1 MTSEVRSH
9 AHDRCSRL
17 IDRWRSRSAAALAL
31 ASAVIAVLIV
41 STAAPVAA
49 HTGLESSQPSDG
61 QVVDE
66 PVERISLTF
75 NRPVEPA
82 GDGFTVSEGQGP
94 HFLPDSQ
101 SSADGQTWWL
111 DFDAPLG
118 IGVYEVSWRVAAE
131 DGHIVE
137 GTFGF
142 TVNVPGAESS
152 IDSAPDAAAESA
164 EGTAA
169 LDKVAEESLA
179 GTSPAGS
186 TDDGSTT
193 LTTTPQAGEETPT
206 VATAAPSPTTAP
218 GGTAPAE
225 SEAASEDG
233 PPRQVRHSSGAI
245 GAERLAEALRIV
257 GLLATLAIVG
267 GLAFAAFIVRGEP
280 SERARVHRV
289 LFISGIV
296 LVAGSVATALTQAA
310 VIEDDWG
317 AVVSPDAIA
326 DALSAPFGIAVG
338 SRVLGGLVVLALT
351 RPHAPR
357 AASAGRFRFGTLG
370 MIGAALVIVSYSFDG
385 HTVTEGPRLLH
396 AAANA
401 THVTAAAVWSGG
413 LVLLADLLR
422 RRRRDAGLVGPLM
435 RFSQLASVSLVLA
448 GVAGTVMALLV
459 MDRFADLWSTGWG
472 RLLIAK
478 VALVALAAVIGGR
491 NRWVHMPAAAQHV
504 SLQAQPL
511 VQQRLFRAVSIE
523 AAVLVAAGV
532 VTAFLVGASAL

>member
-1 MTSEVRSH
+1 M
-9 AHDRCSRL
+9 
-17 IDRWRSRSAAALAL
+17 LAL
-31 ASAVIAVLIV
+31 AVSAVLIV
-41 STAAPVAA
+41 TTAAPVAA

-61 QVVDE
+61 QVVVE
-66 PVERISLTF
+66 PVASISLTF

-82 GDGFTVSEGQGP
+82 GDGFTVSQGP
-94 HFLPDSQ
+94 GPQFLPDSL
-101 SSADGQTWWL
+101 SSADNRVWRL
-111 DFDAPLG
+111 HFDTPLG
-118 IGVYEVSWRVAAE
+118 NGVYEVSWRVAAE
-131 DGHIVE
+131 DGHVVE

-142 TVNVPGAESS
+142 TVDVPVAESPAESS
-152 IDSAPDAAAESA
+152 TDSATDPPAEPPDSNAVT
-164 EGTAA
+164 G
-169 LDKVAEESLA
+169 DVVEESPT
-179 GTSPAGS
+179 GTSAAVDS
-186 TDDGSTT
+186 DDGSTT
-193 LTTTPQAGEETPT
+193 PATTPQAGEETPT
-206 VATAAPSPTTAP
+206 VAAEAPSPTTAP

-225 SEAASEDG
+225 SGATSEDG
-233 PPRQVRHSSGAI
+233 PPRQARRSPGAT

-257 GLLATLAIVG
+257 GLLATLTIVG
-267 GLAFAAFIVRGEP
+267 GFAFATFVVRSEP

-289 LFISGIV
+289 LFVSGIA
-296 LVAGSVATALTQAA
+296 LVAAAVATALTQAV
-310 VIEDDWG
+310 VIEDDWS
-317 AVVSPDAIA
+317 AVVSMDAIS
-326 DALSAPFGIAVG
+326 DALAAPFGIAVG
-338 SRVLGGLVVLALT
+338 LRVLGGLVVFGLA
-351 RPHAPR
+351 RPRVPHSNR
-357 AASAGRFRFGTLG
+357 NRFRTLG
-370 MIGAALVIVSYSFDG
+370 LIGAALVIVSYSFDG

-422 RRRRDAGLVGPLM
+422 RRRGDAGLVGPLM

>member
-1 MTSEVRSH
+1 M
-9 AHDRCSRL
+9 
-17 IDRWRSRSAAALAL
+17 LAL
-31 ASAVIAVLIV
+31 AVSAVLIV
-41 STAAPVAA
+41 TTAAPVAA

-61 QVVDE
+61 QVVVE
-66 PVERISLTF
+66 PIASISLTF

-82 GDGFTVSEGQGP
+82 GDGFTVSQGLGP
-94 HFLPDSQ
+94 QFLPDSL
-101 SSADGQTWWL
+101 SSADNRVWRL
-111 DFDAPLG
+111 HFDTPLG
-118 IGVYEVSWRVAAE
+118 NGVYEVSWRVTAE
-131 DGHIVE
+131 DGHVVE
-137 GTFGF
+137 GMFGF
-142 TVNVPGAESS
+142 TVDVPQAESLTTAPS
-152 IDSAPDAAAESA
+152 DSTADSTTGSPDGTATRADAAEELPAE
-164 EGTAA
+164 TP
-169 LDKVAEESLA
+169 ESDTIQS
-179 GTSPAGS
+179 GPPAS
-186 TDDGSTT
+186 VTT
-193 LTTTPQAGEETPT
+193 LRAGDGTRSAATTTPSSS
-206 VATAAPSPTTAP
+206 ATSGAA
-218 GGTAPAE
+218 APAE
-225 SEAASEDG
+225 SSAASEG
-233 PPRQVRHSSGAI
+233 NPPRLAPSSSGAA
-245 GAERLAEALRIV
+245 GADRFAEALRIV

-267 GLAFAAFIVRGEP
+267 GLAFASFIVRDEP
-280 SERARVHRV
+280 SERARVHRA
-289 LFISGIV
+289 LFISGIA
-296 LVAGSVATALTQAA
+296 LVAAAVAAALSQAV
-310 VIEDDWG
+310 VIEDDWN
-317 AVVSPDAIA
+317 AVVSVDAIS
-326 DALSAPFGIAVG
+326 DALAAPFGIAVG
-338 SRVLGGLVVLALT
+338 LRVLGGLMVLALA
-351 RPHAPR
+351 RPD
-357 AASAGRFRFGTLG
+357 AADSNRIRYRVLG
-370 MIGAALVIVSYSFDG
+370 LIGAALVIVSYSFDG

-413 LVLLADLLR
+413 LVLLADLL